1 MVSVAQAGGLLNK
14 AKRTVLAPKSEKL
27 ERDQGEDRGGAL
39 AETGRGGEAG
49 PRAGAPRGSGQAG
62 GEGSPDV
69 WDLIFLQEVGRKQ

>member
-1 MVSVAQAGGLLNK
+1 MDQKSGW
-14 AKRTVLAPKSEKL
+14 REDTELACGMPK
-27 ERDQGEDRGGAL
+27 DQGEDRGGAL